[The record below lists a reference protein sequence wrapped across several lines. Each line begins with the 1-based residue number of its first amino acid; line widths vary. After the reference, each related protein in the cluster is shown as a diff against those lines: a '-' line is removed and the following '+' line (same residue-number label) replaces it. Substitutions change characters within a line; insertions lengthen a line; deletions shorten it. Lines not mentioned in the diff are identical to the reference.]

1 MLDRK
6 QTHDEPSSQARRR
19 RRHRRRR
26 PPRRDRRRLAR
37 YGLRRPGRCHGDD
50 RRRRNRLLA
59 GSTASTDATAATDA
73 TQATEASGPHQANG
87 ITETELTGD
96 DLAKATAA
104 AQAAVPDGTIVRV
117 ETDADGAT
125 YEAHMTKAD
134 GTEVTVKMDANF
146 TVTATETG
154 GHGGGHKGGGH
165 RDSETALT
173 GDDLA
178 KATAAAQA
186 AVPDGT
192 IVRVETDA
200 DGATYE
206 AHMTKADGSEVTVK
220 MDANFTVTSTVDG
233 KG

>member
-1 MLDRK
+1 MNPVRK
-6 QTHDEPSSQARRR
+6 LIAGG
-19 RRHRRRR
+19 
-26 PPRRDRRRLAR
+26 AIA
-37 YGLRRPGRCHGDD
+37 GAG
-50 RRRRNRLLA
+50 LLA
-59 GSTASTDATAATDA
+59 VVGVASLGTASAAPAAATATTAAAGTDSSSSTASTDATDDA
-73 TQATEASGPHQANG
+73 TAPSGPHQANG

-104 AQAAVPDGTIVRV
+104 AQAAVPDGTIVRI

-125 YEAHMTKAD
+125 YEAHMTAAD
-134 GTEVTVKMDANF
+134 GSDVTVEMDANF

-165 RDSETALT
+165 RGSETALT

-186 AVPDGT
+186 AVPGGT

-206 AHMTKADGSEVTVK
+206 AHVTKADGTEVTVK
-220 MDANFTVTSTVDG
+220 MDASFTVTSTVDG

>member
-1 MLDRK
+1 M
-6 QTHDEPSSQARRR
+6 
-19 RRHRRRR
+19 
-26 PPRRDRRRLAR
+26 
-37 YGLRRPGRCHGDD
+37 
-50 RRRRNRLLA
+50 
-59 GSTASTDATAATDA
+59 
-73 TQATEASGPHQANG
+73 
-87 ITETELTGD
+87 
-96 DLAKATAA
+96 
-104 AQAAVPDGTIVRV
+104 PDGTIVRV

-146 TVTATETG
+146 AVTATETG

-165 RDSETALT
+165 RDGETALT

-206 AHMTKADGSEVTVK
+206 VHMTKADGTEVTVK
-220 MDANFTVTSTVDG
+220 MDASFTVTSTVDG
-233 KG
+233 EG